1 MSVAT
6 GHLVGHE
13 PSAGVEIGAGGDNFE
28 DLLLYLG
35 IGVVFGIP
43 FVWRGVHRIDP
54 SAPGS
59 TWGFRLLI
67 LPGVVALWPV
77 LAMRWLAGTPP
88 AEERNA
94 HRLAARRGPS

>member
-1 MSVAT
+1 MAA
-6 GHLVGHE
+6 
-13 PSAGVEIGAGGDNFE
+13 AGWFVNA
-28 DLLLYLG
+28 LLLYLG
-35 IGVVFGIP
+35 VGVVFRIP

-54 SAPGS
+54 AAPGS

>member
-1 MSVAT
+1 MAA
-6 GHLVGHE
+6 
-13 PSAGVEIGAGGDNFE
+13 AGWFVNA
-28 DLLLYLG
+28 LLLYLG
-35 IGVVFGIP
+35 VGVVFGIP

-54 SAPGS
+54 AAPGS

-77 LAMRWLAGTPP
+77 LALRWLAGTPP

-94 HRLAARRGPS
+94 HRLAARRGSS